1 MLVDADPGIQ
11 VNMWVGAAHSPAI
24 AVSRPLPAA
33 ADTLFLQD
41 VLEEEKFHGNLL
53 SSESAFLPFN
63 TLVQPPSAPDSGE
76 DEFDDSLAPPTAVQS
91 SPCEES
97 GKVVGT
103 SKTCQSYRWNLSDH
117 LSHAHIQPDINGG
130 VTFENHA
137 QEHVDFSR
145 KQKAAAVKIQSWWR
159 GNWTR
164 HNHPLAK
171 EVRAEIRLR
180 RMQDYIIHLN
190 GELER
195 YKPSPV
201 THIR

>member
-24 AVSRPLPAA
+24 AVARPLPAA
-33 ADTLFLQD
+33 AEALVLQD
-41 VLEEEKFHGNLL
+41 VSEEEKFHGNPL
-53 SSESAFLPFN
+53 SSESAFLLFN
-63 TLVQPPSAPDSGE
+63 ASVQPPSAPDSGE
-76 DEFDDSLAPPTAVQS
+76 DEFDDSLAPAVAVQS
-91 SPCEES
+91 RPCETES
-97 GKVVGT
+97 GKMVDT
-103 SKTCQSYRWNLSDH
+103 SVANHSDR
-117 LSHAHIQPDINGG
+117 LSHANIQPDINGDDMC
-130 VTFENHA
+130 ENHT
-137 QEHVDFSR
+137 QEDVDISG

-164 HNHPLAK
+164 HNHPHAK

-195 YKPSPV
+195 YKPSPL
-201 THIR
+201 THNRKDGF